1 MLEDGPNTDYDRWA
15 EEHGVT
21 SLPLKQQPSRITMDD
36 YGLRLADV
44 VKLRAACT
52 RRQVGAVIIDDA
64 KRIVATG
71 YNGTEPGA
79 LECVDGACPRGRF
92 THEQIP
98 GFLGNAGHPVKC
110 IAQHAERNAIDWV
123 LLTNTDT
130 AAEYILRAA
139 TLYISC
145 EPCPDCAALAAQYD
159 LRVVW
164 PW

>member
-1 MLEDGPNTDYDRWA
+1 M
-15 EEHGVT
+15 
-21 SLPLKQQPSRITMDD
+21 RITMDD
-36 YGLRLADV
+36 YGLKLADV

-52 RRQVGAVIIDDA
+52 RRQVGAVIIDDT

-71 YNGTEPGA
+71 YNGTERGA
-79 LECVDGACPRGRF
+79 VECVDGGCPRGAF

-98 GFLGNAGHPVKC
+98 PGLGNDGHGVKC
-110 IAQHAERNAIDWV
+110 IAQHAEKNAIDWV
-123 LLTNTDT
+123 LLTNTEY
-130 AAEYILRAA
+130 AAAYILRSS

-145 EPCPDCAALAAQYD
+145 SPCPDCEALAQQYG